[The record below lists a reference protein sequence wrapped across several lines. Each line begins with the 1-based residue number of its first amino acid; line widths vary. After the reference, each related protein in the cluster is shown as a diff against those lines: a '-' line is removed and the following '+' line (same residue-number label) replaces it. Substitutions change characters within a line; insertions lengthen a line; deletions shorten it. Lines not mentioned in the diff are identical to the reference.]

1 MPRYLV
7 CHLTPSE
14 LGDILVQS
22 CGLAKFWVQNGEKTI
37 FSGLGKKPTFPS
49 DFPQISPA
57 EPPQTAP
64 GSKITFFNGSHFKKL
79 LTNFIWTVLHYYL
92 ELGVEI

>member
-1 MPRYLV
+1 MSRYLV

-22 CGLAKFWVQNGEKTI
+22 CGLAKFWAQSEKI
-37 FSGLGKKPTFPS
+37 YHFFSGLGKMPTFPS
-49 DFPQISPA
+49 DFPQIHPA

-64 GSKITFFNGSHFKKL
+64 GAKIMFFDDTDFHCFAYQLHLDRSL
-79 LTNFIWTVLHYYL
+79 LVF
-92 ELGVEI
+92 GVRC

>member
-14 LGDILVQS
+14 LGDILVQI
-22 CGLAKFWVQNGEKTI
+22 CGLAKFWVQNEKKSDLGE
-37 FSGLGKKPTFPS
+37 KPTFPS
-49 DFPQISPA
+49 DFPQIHPA

-64 GSKITFFNGSHFKKL
+64 GSKITFFNGSQFKK
-79 LTNFIWTVLHYYL
+79 IAYQLHL
-92 ELGVEI
+92 DRSPLVFGVRC